1 MRRIGAFEAKTHLSQ
16 LLAEVEHRHEE
27 IIIQKRGRD
36 VAILKAAAPAAAEN
50 AARRP
55 RGALE
60 AFREIRSAA
69 RVDRKR
75 SRLKDL
81 VNEGRKR

>member
-16 LLAEVEHRHEE
+16 LLVEVEHRHEE

-36 VAILKAAAPAAAEN
+36 VALLKAAAPAAAEN
-50 AARRP
+50 AAQRS
-55 RGALE
+55 RGVLE
-60 AFREIRSAA
+60 AFREIRSAS
-69 RVDRKR
+69 RMDKTR
-75 SRLKDL
+75 SSLKAL